1 VTAWQPCAPGCAWPA
16 REEGNVERE
25 ERGMDLGIDGLG
37 LKQIVITIGLTFA
50 ITLAVMIGKRMSAD
64 ALAIVVG
71 IACGILASLPP
82 LLILL
87 VVVLRRDRKEERARA
102 EEHRAMPPVIVVQGG
117 APQTLPPGAQAGYW
131 PMAAPG
137 MLPERSFQVI
147 GGDDLLEGEWTVR
160 RDR

>member
-1 VTAWQPCAPGCAWPA
+1 MD
-16 REEGNVERE
+16 RE
-25 ERGMDLGIDGLG
+25 ERGLDLGIDGLG
-37 LKQIVITIGLTFA
+37 LKHIVTVIGLAFA

-82 LLILL
+82 LVLLL
-87 VVVLRRDRKEERARA
+87 VLLLRRERKDDRSRQEET
-102 EEHRAMPPVIVVQGG
+102 RAMPPIIVVQGG
-117 APQTLPPGAQAGYW
+117 APQALPPGAQSGYW

-137 MLPERSFQVI
+137 MQGERTFQVV